1 MQVLDVQQSSPT
13 PYTPAG
19 GTYNNNPIPGAGGLP
34 SLSGLNNRMNPM
46 AQELQGQGRGDD
58 SVLVHMTPGEVNSLR
73 GLAQRFGGDLSINP
87 NTGLPEASFL
97 KKLLPTLLG
106 AGLSFIPGVGP
117 LLAAGIVGGGQTLL
131 TGDINKGLMAGLQA
145 FGGASLGGAAGA
157 GKVFGAKAAA
167 GSALPA
173 AAPTAGFS
181 NALNVPAMGPLNVA
195 ATPFTPAMS
204 ISGLQGAASIAPSA
218 ASIAAPAAAAKTG
231 LAGFGQKFGAEA
243 ARGLGTGM
251 AAKYAPYAAGYG
263 LLSAANEASMPTV
276 GMPEFENKSEYKG
289 PYFPAPR
296 TSRFRT
302 PEEMRRARGAAFDF
316 FGTAD
321 TYPSNVPA
329 PGMAEG
335 GIAALPAAGDFQATV
350 DYFNRNRPGAITE
363 SMYPVSSDALART
376 SVAKD
381 YNLGPKTPP
390 PTGPVIPGSGG
401 EAISTSAF
409 SPNTNYGGGANAID
423 LATMYGG
430 RMSSEIAPN
439 LPPNMSMATSL
450 PGTKLDAVKVSG
462 QGIMPDF
469 KLDPLRI
476 NPVERPGTIT
486 PGVNVSGQG
495 IMPDFRLADLRVNPV
510 ETLSTITPGVN
521 VSGQGYMPNF
531 RLADLRVNPV
541 EVFKDPEEF
550 EETKAR
556 GGEVNMKDGSFVV
569 DARTVSEMGNGSSN
583 AGIERLAAMGGHPVR
598 GDGDGVSDSVPA
610 RIGGKQKARV
620 ARDEVIFSPEAV
632 ARVGGG
638 DHSKGTKKLYA
649 LMNKA
654 HKARKKA
661 GRGQD
666 TKVAKGLG
674 GLA

>member
-1 MQVLDVQQSSPT
+1 
-13 PYTPAG
+13 
-19 GTYNNNPIPGAGGLP
+19 
-34 SLSGLNNRMNPM
+34 MNPM

-145 FGGASLGGAAGA
+145 FGGSALAGAAGLGAAGGAASKSLALNAAGTKAGVGA
-157 GKVFGAKAAA
+157 GQIVGAANPAAIA
-167 GSALPA
+167 SGPLAGTQLAVTGSALPSFA
-173 AAPTAGFS
+173 SPTLTG
-181 NALNVPAMGPLNVA
+181 
-195 ATPFTPAMS
+195 
-204 ISGLQGAASIAPSA
+204 
-218 ASIAAPAAAAKTG
+218 AAAKTG

-251 AAKYAPYAAGYG
+251 VAKAAPYIAGARVLDAVNQAAT
-263 LLSAANEASMPTV
+263 PTV

-296 TSRFRT
+296 VARFRT
-302 PEEMRRARGAAFDF
+302 PEEMRRARGAAFNF
-316 FGTAD
+316 FE
-321 TYPSNVPA
+321 PA
-329 PGMAEG
+329 PPPVPGMAEG

-363 SMYPVSSDALART
+363 SMYSVPSDASART

-390 PTGPVIPGSGG
+390 AGPAGPVIPGSGG

-430 RMSSEIAPN
+430 RMSSEIASGAPRVN
-439 LPPNMSMATSL
+439 PL
-450 PGTKLDAVKVSG
+450 PGT
-462 QGIMPDF
+462 II
-469 KLDPLRI
+469 R
-476 NPVERPGTIT
+476 GT
-486 PGVNVSGQG
+486 NVSGQG
-495 IMPDFRLADLRVNPV
+495 VMPDFNLEDLVVNPV
-510 ETLSTITPGVN
+510 GTPQIN
-521 VSGQGYMPNF
+521 VSSGYGTGGGYSGYNRDFAGSSPFSDMGGNMNSMGSFGNNLDSRISGGNYSLPTATFGGNYGLPTSIF
-531 RLADLRVNPV
+531 S
-541 EVFKDPEEF
+541 DPEEF

-598 GDGDGVSDSVPA
+598 GGGDGVSDSVPA

>member
-1 MQVLDVQQSSPT
+1 
-13 PYTPAG
+13 
-19 GTYNNNPIPGAGGLP
+19 
-34 SLSGLNNRMNPM
+34 
-46 AQELQGQGRGDD
+46 
-58 SVLVHMTPGEVNSLR
+58 
-73 GLAQRFGGDLSINP
+73 
-87 NTGLPEASFL
+87 
-97 KKLLPTLLG
+97 
-106 AGLSFIPGVGP
+106 
-117 LLAAGIVGGGQTLL
+117 
-131 TGDINKGLMAGLQA
+131 
-145 FGGASLGGAAGA
+145 
-157 GKVFGAKAAA
+157 
-167 GSALPA
+167 
-173 AAPTAGFS
+173 
-181 NALNVPAMGPLNVA
+181 
-195 ATPFTPAMS
+195 
-204 ISGLQGAASIAPSA
+204 
-218 ASIAAPAAAAKTG
+218 
-231 LAGFGQKFGAEA
+231 
-243 ARGLGTGM
+243 
-251 AAKYAPYAAGYG
+251 
-263 LLSAANEASMPTV
+263 
-276 GMPEFENKSEYKG
+276 
-289 PYFPAPR
+289 
-296 TSRFRT
+296 
-302 PEEMRRARGAAFDF
+302 MRRARGAAFNF
-316 FGTAD
+316 FE
-321 TYPSNVPA
+321 PA
-329 PGMAEG
+329 PPPVPGMAEG

-363 SMYPVSSDALART
+363 SMYSVPSDASART
-376 SVAKD
+376 SVAKN

-390 PTGPVIPGSGG
+390 AGPAGPVIPGSGG

-450 PGTKLDAVKVSG
+450 PGTT
-462 QGIMPDF
+462 I
-469 KLDPLRI
+469 R
-476 NPVERPGTIT
+476 GT
-486 PGVNVSGQG
+486 
-495 IMPDFRLADLRVNPV
+495 D
-510 ETLSTITPGVN
+510 

-541 EVFKDPEEF
+541 EVFKDPEEY

-598 GDGDGVSDSVPA
+598 GGGDGVSDSVPA

>member
-19 GTYNNNPIPGAGGLP
+19 GTYNNNPVPGAGGLP

-145 FGGASLGGAAGA
+145 FGGSALAGAAGLGAAGGAASKSLALNAAGTKAGVGA
-157 GKVFGAKAAA
+157 GQIVGAANPAAIA
-167 GSALPA
+167 SGPLAGTQLAVTGSALPSFA
-173 AAPTAGFS
+173 SPTLTG
-181 NALNVPAMGPLNVA
+181 
-195 ATPFTPAMS
+195 
-204 ISGLQGAASIAPSA
+204 
-218 ASIAAPAAAAKTG
+218 AAAKTG

-251 AAKYAPYAAGYG
+251 VAKAAPYIAGARVLDAVNQAAT
-263 LLSAANEASMPTV
+263 PTV

-296 TSRFRT
+296 VARFRT
-302 PEEMRRARGAAFDF
+302 PEEMRRARGAAFNF
-316 FGTAD
+316 FE
-321 TYPSNVPA
+321 PA
-329 PGMAEG
+329 PPPVPGMAEG

-363 SMYPVSSDALART
+363 SMYSVPSDASART

-450 PGTKLDAVKVSG
+450 PGTT
-462 QGIMPDF
+462 I
-469 KLDPLRI
+469 R
-476 NPVERPGTIT
+476 GT
-486 PGVNVSGQG
+486 NVSGQG
-495 IMPDFRLADLRVNPV
+495 MMPDFRLADLHVNPV
-510 ETLSTITPGVN
+510 ERPGTITPGVN